1 MKENRKCLMATKGV
15 KVENIRILI
24 VSIQEY
30 TTKEFCNEK
39 SLNILWT
46 LCHEKNKTNN

>member
-1 MKENRKCLMATKGV
+1 MKENRNFLMATKGV

>member
-1 MKENRKCLMATKGV
+1 MATKGV

-30 TTKEFCNEK
+30 TTKHFYNK
-39 SLNILWT
+39 KISQSFADFMPW
-46 LCHEKNKTNN
+46 KKKTNN